1 MENVE
6 KIVGVVSGKG
16 GVGKTTFVSNMG
28 MALTEMA
35 ADITVVDADLSTSNL
50 GLQLGLYQFP
60 VGLQDALNGRMDVN
74 NTIYMHPSGLR
85 IIPSSVSLEYINQVI
100 NPYRLKN
107 LLSGIEGIVMIDS
120 PPGLGR
126 DVSLVLKA
134 CDDVIVITNPEI
146 TAVTDAFKVVEVSRG
161 MGKEPSGIVINR
173 SRGKHELKPQEIE
186 DMCGVKVVGIIPEDD
201 TIRRSIYE
209 KVPLVKYRPYSPAS
223 LAFRRLAAEMMGIEY
238 RKPMF
243 STIKRILGVSG

>member
-1 MENVE
+1 MESVE

-74 NTIYMHPSGLR
+74 NTIYTHPSGLK
-85 IIPSSVSLEYINQVI
+85 IIPSSISLGYLSQSIS
-100 NPYRLKN
+100 PYRLKS
-107 LLSGIEGIVMIDS
+107 LLSGLDGVVMIDS
-120 PPGLGR
+120 PPGLGK

-146 TAVTDAFKVVEVSRG
+146 TAVTDAFKVIEVSRELG
-161 MGKEPSGIVINR
+161 NEPSGIVINR
-173 SRGKHELKPQEIE
+173 SRGKHELRPEEIE

-201 TIRRSIYE
+201 MMRRSVFE
-209 KVPLVKYRPYSPAS
+209 RVPLVKFRPYSHAS
-223 LAFRRLAAEMMGIEY
+223 IAFRKLAADMLGIDY
-238 RKPMF
+238 KSPKMVR
-243 STIKRILGVSG
+243 IKRILGVNR